1 MEIRIGIQHASR
13 ELSFDTDAS
22 AADISAQLTA
32 ALASSGVLTLTDVK
46 GQSYLV
52 PAANVAYIEFGSSQ
66 SRPIG
71 FVN

>member
-22 AADISAQLTA
+22 TADISAQLTA

-66 SRPIG
+66 SRPSG